1 MIKLIPET
9 NIDFLGRRKFTYIL
23 SGILLL
29 ISLLSLFL
37 FRGLNYGIDFSGGT
51 VLHLAFREAIK
62 TEDLRAILEKMGVKS
77 AMVQKYV
84 EGYEFIIKVGPA
96 DYQRLGNF
104 SSDLL
109 SMLRTYFPN
118 TQPEILKEETVGPR
132 IGKELQRNTMIALIL
147 GIIGILIYVSFRFDF
162 RFGTGA
168 ILALIHDAV
177 ISTGFVSLF
186 SIPVNIPVVAALL
199 TIIGYSVND
208 SIVVSDRVRENLKK
222 MRKDNFLLILNQSIN
237 ETLSRT
243 ILTALTTILVT
254 VILAIFGAAEI
265 RDFAR
270 IMTFGIIIGTYS
282 SIYIVCALVFDWQ
295 RKSPRK

>member
-1 MIKLIPET
+1 MIRLIPET
-9 NIDFLGRRKFTYIL
+9 NINFLGRRKFTYLL
-23 SGILLL
+23 SGIFLVA
-29 ISLLSLFL
+29 SLLSLFL

-51 VLHLAFREAIK
+51 VLHLAFREAMK

-96 DYQRLGNF
+96 DYQRLANF

-109 SMLRTYFPN
+109 SMLKIHFPN
-118 TQPEILKEETVGPR
+118 NQPEILKEETVGPR

-162 RFGTGA
+162 RFGIGA
-168 ILALIHDAV
+168 VLALIHDAV
-177 ISTGFVSLF
+177 ISIGFVSFF

-237 ETLSRT
+237 DTLSRT

-254 VILAIFGAAEI
+254 VILSIFGAAEI

-270 IMTFGIIIGTYS
+270 IMTFGVIIGTYS
-282 SIYIVCALVFDWQ
+282 SVFIVCALVFEWQ
-295 RKSPRK
+295 IKSPRK